1 MKALKTLGILIL
13 LLIVLGLIASLILP
27 KEVHTEQSVTIN
39 APSDVVW
46 KYISSHETFDAW
58 SPWNKLDSNMKTEL
72 VGEDGTVG
80 AIWKWDSESREVGKG
95 EREYTRL
102 DRDSGIVETALRFDG
117 MNEARSWITM
127 TEGENGVEVKWGMHN
142 DKIGI
147 PDNLL
152 FALFWKGKMVDQFNQ
167 GLADLKEICENHKEE
182 GPKKPEIE
190 YDVTGYTFPT
200 TTYVGNKVTVKMADM
215 KAYMDSAMPAVYM
228 AAKDVV
234 AGPPATVYFEWDE
247 KNGIGVMTAA
257 MPVST
262 TDPIEGH
269 ELYTIDSGNAI
280 SVDYFGNY
288 DGIGSAYEWLM
299 YHVASNK
306 LEYRDAPAIEQY
318 MNDPMSEPDTAK
330 WHTKVTFMVK

>member
-39 APSDVVW
+39 APADVVW

-147 PDNLL
+147 PMNLL

-167 GLADLKEICENHKEE
+167 GLADLKEVCENHKEE
-182 GPKKPEIE
+182 GYPKPEKEFEIGTM
-190 YDVTGYTFPT
+190 DFPS
-200 TTYVGNKVTVKMADM
+200 TTYLGNKQIVKWDS
-215 KAYMDSAMPAVYM
+215 MDSYFQTAMPALGM
-228 AAKDVV
+228 AAGKVA
-234 AGPPATVYFEWDE
+234 AGPASGLYWNWDTENQQAEMTV
-247 KNGIGVMTAA
+247 A
-257 MPVST
+257 MPVSST
-262 TDPIEGH
+262 EGV
-269 ELYTIDSGNAI
+269 EGYETYAVDSSSALYIDYYGDYSGSEAAHMWM
-280 SVDYFGNY
+280 NY
-288 DGIGSAYEWLM
+288 HIQA
-299 YHVASNK
+299 NK
-306 LEYRDAPAIEQY
+306 LEMKGPVIEQY
-318 MNDPMSEPDTAK
+318 ITDPMTEADTSK
-330 WHTKVTFMVK
+330 WLTKIIYLLK